1 MLMKIKMTTIIVTI
15 TTIALLAGC
24 GSMKTLNSGAEAD
37 LAANKKY
44 RTTRCETIPR
54 TYSGVAFVLCTAYIK
69 RPESENSEQ
78 NNGVTGDNGATRK
91 QGDEESATIPGSSV
105 IDLLLSGVVD
115 TLVLPYTLYKQFD
128 DGSYQ
133 LNVDPEIE
141 ASNNP
146 LPRKDY

>member
-1 MLMKIKMTTIIVTI
+1 MQ
-15 TTIALLAGC
+15 
-24 GSMKTLNSGAEAD
+24 TLSPGAKAD
-37 LAANKKY
+37 LAGNEKY

-54 TYSGVAFVLCTAYIK
+54 TYSGVAYVLCTAYIK
-69 RPESENSEQ
+69 QPDSTDGKQDSGSSVK
-78 NNGVTGDNGATRK
+78 NGSTGNQTDKDSGN
-91 QGDEESATIPGSSV
+91 IPGSSLL
-105 IDLLLSGVVD
+105 DLLLSGVVD

-141 ASNNP
+141 ASGNT

>member
-1 MLMKIKMTTIIVTI
+1 M
-15 TTIALLAGC
+15 
-24 GSMKTLNSGAEAD
+24 
-37 LAANKKY
+37 
-44 RTTRCETIPR
+44 
-54 TYSGVAFVLCTAYIK
+54 
-69 RPESENSEQ
+69 
-78 NNGVTGDNGATRK
+78 
-91 QGDEESATIPGSSV
+91 PGSSV